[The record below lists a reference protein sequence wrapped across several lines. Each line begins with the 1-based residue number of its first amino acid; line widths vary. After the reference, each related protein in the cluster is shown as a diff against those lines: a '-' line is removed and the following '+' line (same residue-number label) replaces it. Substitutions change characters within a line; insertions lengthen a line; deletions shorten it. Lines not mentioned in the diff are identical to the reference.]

1 MVIDK
6 QAIYYVLERVILTE
20 NRVDYNYEKLYYE
33 LDNTDYSNKETFEK
47 YIKKYDIINDRKEDF
62 LWMKRILKKQ
72 NMIQESD
79 LII

>member
-1 MVIDK
+1 MAIDK

-20 NRVDYNYEKLYYE
+20 NRVDYDYEKLYYE
-33 LDNTDYSNKETFEK
+33 LDNTDYPNKETFEK